1 MLRLSELLNG
11 FIVCEIF
18 FWKIYGKISAENR
31 NRKPLTIETM
41 GRGDLGEWLRGNGI
55 YITFRYTG
63 LSN

>member
-1 MLRLSELLNG
+1 MLRLSDVLSGL
-11 FIVCEIF
+11 VCGNRFVKTLSI
-18 FWKIYGKISAENR
+18 ISTENR